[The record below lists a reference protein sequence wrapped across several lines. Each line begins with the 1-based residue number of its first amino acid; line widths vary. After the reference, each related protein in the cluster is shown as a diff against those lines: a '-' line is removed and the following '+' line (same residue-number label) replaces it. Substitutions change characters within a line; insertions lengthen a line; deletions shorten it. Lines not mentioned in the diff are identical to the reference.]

1 MKKLSILLAI
11 VMLLTVVAPAT
22 LVSAENYQD
31 ARDSITFDT
40 IKGTNK
46 DQFNVT
52 ATITL
57 PKSVNSTA
65 GTVHKVEWT
74 SGNPAALSLV
84 EGEESYTAIPAIG
97 AVDAWAELVANVYH
111 EDTEKFPGAYVQR
124 KMNMRIPADRSKV
137 EFLLE
142 DDFEDKENGTKI
154 TSTTAS
160 DTDWYLESTEPSF
173 TDFTYVTDAVTG
185 ENNVALKMT
194 VADPDNTYVWAIKKL
209 TRVPDSGIVVY
220 NMKAAFSGSSALDY
234 VRPFWQEKGTS
245 AVRHPAGVAGAAEF
259 QTTFYGNNWYY
270 FTVIFDLDNNVI
282 TTYIDGKYAY
292 TDNGIPAE
300 TKDQM
305 AKGIAMRLGGSSY
318 TQNYVYVDDLEVKV
332 LLEDEAADLKAFN
345 PATKGAAYVDANLV
359 QTVTLNGASY
369 PVTYKSSDETVIAA
383 DGTVTRPDFFRTVKV
398 TPQVTIDSMVLCGAE
413 RSLLVLP
420 QNASPVFSEDFT
432 AAPEGEL
439 INSENPMDASKAKY
453 NGWYVQHTGGYS
465 DYATGVADGTTA
477 NIVKVD
483 NNNALLMNVATAG
496 KGYRLG
502 KNIDE
507 IAAGDVAAL
516 AIRVKNAKGSGV
528 DSFATSLGGI
538 FSSWYGWR
546 GEWSGNKVVGDHD
559 ADASPSVYAKLQ
571 GAGKWRTYLFVFD
584 KIISA
589 TETGGA
595 GYPISLYIDGEYIG
609 TNWASTAVAANF
621 TKIFILN
628 QYNHGAQAASTYIDD
643 IMVFKI
649 NDSQQ
654 FQSTNNTV
662 ADGKLTHIGIQNT
675 RYGTQQ
681 NLTAMLTAYNNGTIV
696 GAKQLY
702 TALSAPAVGDAL
714 IDIEDYTFPQGTTS
728 YRIFLLES
736 AANLKPLAVSKE
748 FALN

>member
-1 MKKLSILLAI
+1 MKKFSILLAI

-22 LVSAENYQD
+22 LVSAENYQE
-31 ARDSITFDT
+31 ARDKITFDT

-46 DQFNVT
+46 DKFNVT
-52 ATITL
+52 APLTL
-57 PKSVNSTA
+57 PKSVESPA
-65 GTVHKVEWT
+65 GTVHKVEWV
-74 SGNPAALSLV
+74 SGNTAALSIT
-84 EGEESYTAIPAIG
+84 EGEESYIATPNQG

-111 EDTEKFPGAYVQR
+111 EDAVKFPGTYVQG
-124 KMNMRIPADRSKV
+124 KFNVRIPADRSKV

-142 DDFEDKENGTKI
+142 DDFEGKANGTKI

-160 DTDWYLESTEPSF
+160 DTDWYLSSADQSF
-173 TDFTYVTDAVTG
+173 TDFTYVTDDVTG
-185 ENNVALKMT
+185 ENNSALKMT
-194 VADPDNTYVWAIKKL
+194 AIDHTYKYVWATRKL
-209 TRVPDSGIVVY
+209 TRVPTSGIVVY
-220 NMKAAFSGSSALDY
+220 NMKALFSGSSALDY
-234 VRPFWQEKGTS
+234 VRPFWQEKGT
-245 AVRHPAGVAGAAEF
+245 ATVKHPAGVASGDVFEKNF
-259 QTTFYGNNWYY
+259 SYDWHHFS
-270 FTVIFDLDNNVI
+270 VVFDFDKNI
-282 TTYIDGKYAY
+282 ATTYIDGYYAY
-292 TDNGIPAE
+292 TDTDIPSA
-300 TKDQM
+300 TKTEI
-305 AKGIAMRLGGSSY
+305 AKGITMRLGGTSSSY
-318 TQNYVYVDDLEVKV
+318 LLNYVYIDDLEVKV
-332 LLEDEAADLKAFN
+332 LLANEAADLKAFN
-345 PATKGAAYVDANLV
+345 PATKGAAYVDANLA

-398 TPQVTIDSMVLCGAE
+398 TPQVTIDSMVLSGTE

-432 AAPEGEL
+432 AASEGVL
-439 INSENPMDASKAKY
+439 VNSEDPMDASKAKY

-465 DYATGVADGTTA
+465 SYADGVAAGVTA
-477 NIVKVD
+477 NVVNVD
-483 NNNALLMNVATAG
+483 NNKALLMNVPAGG

-502 KNIDE
+502 KSIDE
-507 IAAGDVAAL
+507 IAVGDVAAL
-516 AIRVKNAKGSGV
+516 AIRVKNANGSGV
-528 DSFATSLGGI
+528 DTFATSLGGL

-546 GEWSGNKVVGDHD
+546 GEWSGNKVVDD
-559 ADASPSVYAKLQ
+559 YSSNKLQ

-584 KIISA
+584 KRISA
-589 TETGGA
+589 TETGVA
-595 GYPISLYIDGEYIG
+595 GYPITLYIDGEYIG

-621 TKIFILN
+621 TRTFILN
-628 QYNHGAQAASTYIDD
+628 QYNHGAQAASTYVDD

-696 GAKQLY
+696 GAKKIY
-702 TALSAPAVGDAL
+702 TAPSAPATGDAL
-714 IDIEDYTFPQGTTS
+714 IDIEDYTFPAGTTS

-736 AANLKPLAVSKE
+736 AANLRPLAVSKE